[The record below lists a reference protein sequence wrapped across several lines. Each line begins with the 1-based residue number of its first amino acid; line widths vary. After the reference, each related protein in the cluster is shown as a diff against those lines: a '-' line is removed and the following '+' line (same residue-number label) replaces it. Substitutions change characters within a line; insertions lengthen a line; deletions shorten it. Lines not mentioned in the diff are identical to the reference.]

1 MPIIAKTHEKKGID
15 SSPFPHSHRLL
26 VPSFDPVQERFPKAH
41 SHALPSSVV
50 AWRLST
56 RNLSRLEGRRLRY
69 WSMVSVAKCRF
80 MAKLE
85 QTKNEKW
92 PGCKLFVNCISIR
105 FLSNNS
111 LSAAA
116 ILSPETSIFPKETQ
130 GAVERDRSL
139 RSPLCLFNRA

>member
-50 AWRLST
+50 SWRLST
-56 RNLSRLEGRRLRY
+56 CNLSRLEGNRLRY

-80 MAKLE
+80 VTKLE
-85 QTKNEKW
+85 QIKNEKW
-92 PGCKLFVNCISIR
+92 LDCKFFVNYISIR

-111 LSAAA
+111 LPTAAL
-116 ILSPETSIFPKETQ
+116 LSPETSVFKKKTQ
-130 GAVERDRSL
+130 GAVERDGSL